1 MEFKEKMKN
10 AAKDAEDIIYKF
22 LPENMGYQKT
32 LFEAM
37 EYSFKAGGKRLR
49 PVIMFSTFKAFGGE
63 GDKIYPFMAAIE
75 MIHTYSLIHD
85 DLPELDNDELRRGR
99 PTNHMVYGHGMA
111 LLAGDG
117 LLNYAYE
124 TAVNG
129 IKNLESVD
137 LNRGVKALDILTNK
151 AGIFGMIGGQC
162 VDVEAEKK
170 NIDLTKDEIIFTYE
184 NKTAALLEASLMIG
198 AIMAGCDSDTVASL
212 EKTGSALGQAFQ
224 IQDDILDIK
233 STVEELGKPI
243 GSDEKNG
250 KKTFVSY
257 TGIEE
262 AEKIQKDLTAEAVGT
277 LKALEKNGKV
287 KDKDSYDFLCSLM
300 ESLVNRRA

>member
-1 MEFKEKMKN
+1 MNDIKT
-10 AAKDAEDIIYKF
+10 AAGEAENIIYKYM
-22 LPENMGYQKT
+22 PEIKGYQKT

-49 PVIMFSTFKAFGGE
+49 PVIMQSTFKALGGE

-124 TAVNG
+124 TALKG
-129 IKNLESVD
+129 IRNLEGED
-137 LNRGVKALDILTNK
+137 LKRGVKALDVLTNK

-198 AIMAGCDSDTVASL
+198 AIMAGADEETVASL
-212 EKTGSALGQAFQ
+212 EKSGSALGQAFQ

-257 TGIEE
+257 TGLSKAEE
-262 AEKIQKDLTAEAVGT
+262 IQKELTAEAVT
-277 LKALEKNGKV
+277 ILKSLETSGKV
-287 KDKDSYDFLCSLM
+287 KDKESYEFLQGLM